1 MNVKKF
7 CCLILIF
14 IISSGISYA
23 AQTNNNTYTLDEDN
37 DGTETV
43 SNQEYSY
50 NYQLRSV
57 AGSARDEYIAGNQ
70 WFATVHENY
79 LSYQRGSG
87 TNKVAYRRTTGGEMP
102 AIHVDAETNLLSNFN
117 YILLNE
123 AQPYTTGNLY
133 DEYPDPLETLCFVI
147 SEGRGDFYIDLKNSY
162 SWHYPFWWEY
172 TNTNDNV
179 VSIATSSVLYTIPIS
194 RSNKNIYSG
203 YGTDGEVI
211 YTISGDKTSTQFEIL
226 DSGELIYKVS
236 GDRSSGEIYDSS
248 SKLIYTMEDDII
260 YNTDEEEIY
269 TIEDMNNNNYVCIV
283 PVKAVK
289 ERIKFSDEEENY
301 IISVTP
307 SEGTVMPTESLTSH
321 IQLNASDVSDYSS
334 KLAYIN
340 FSQAANLATGYSAY
354 AEAAL
359 IPVVIANVSNGNA
372 SENPLKF
379 DMIIYENNTSTTS
392 TRNNN
397 NNNNNTRTI
406 KDRVKFEWDAQS
418 DKTQSIGNIF
428 LIQSSTGTNSNPT
441 YNLETRITNNTGT
454 RYRMQRYDTI
464 NTASDITPD
473 HWEYNITDDPR
484 NYLPD
489 TFHLDPHS
497 QIAPGLITVY
507 GEDVDFNT
515 INTETDTSES
525 FALYEFSSASP
536 KKLTL
541 SYKIIQG
548 FTTAQTDSVPS
559 NYQNASALGLS
570 MKFMNVVE
578 NENNTVYQIK
588 NIIGKSPA
596 LTSSGTI
603 PSNSTAVS
611 LTGEEVTTEQIGSEK
626 YYAFKINKVTPGT
639 ATKSDFN
646 VTASTDITSEDQ
658 TVELQPVQIKFN
670 IPRSNSLISSHWEN
684 FETAESSKNLLNEF
698 MKYAAVWVR
707 SDATNEKDANLF
719 SALSDKADLSQCFKI
734 YINDDDNLT
743 IEFIAVL
750 ADAVTPTTNKTAF
763 IKTFTDDGIPYILIG
778 DGAEDGYW
786 NLTFFIA
793 ANGASPYTSDINNNS
808 DSSANNTSA
817 ISSGSS
823 GGGGCNLNLYLGSL
837 LILAI
842 FIIRRRII

>member
-1 MNVKKF
+1 
-7 CCLILIF
+7 
-14 IISSGISYA
+14 
-23 AQTNNNTYTLDEDN
+23 
-37 DGTETV
+37 
-43 SNQEYSY
+43 
-50 NYQLRSV
+50 
-57 AGSARDEYIAGNQ
+57 
-70 WFATVHENY
+70 
-79 LSYQRGSG
+79 
-87 TNKVAYRRTTGGEMP
+87 MP
-102 AIHVDAETNLLSNFN
+102 AIHIDAETNLLSNFD
-117 YILLNE
+117 YIFLNE
-123 AQPYTTGNLY
+123 AQPYTNTAGTLY
-133 DEYPDPLETLCFVI
+133 DDYPDPLETLCFVI

-162 SWHYPFWWEY
+162 AWHYPFWWEY
-172 TNTNDNV
+172 TDANSNV
-179 VSIATSSVLYTIPIS
+179 VNIATSSVLYTIPIS
-194 RSNKNIYSG
+194 RSDKNIYSG
-203 YGTDGEVI
+203 YGVTGDII
-211 YTISGDKTSTQFEIL
+211 YTISGDKTSAQFEIL
-226 DSGELIYKVS
+226 ESDELIYKVS

-248 SKLIYTMEDDII
+248 GKLIYTMKNDII

-379 DMIIYENNTSTTS
+379 DMIIYENNTVTTS
-392 TRNNN
+392 NRNNN
-397 NNNNNTRTI
+397 AITRTV
-406 KDRVKFEWDAQS
+406 KDRVKFEWNAQS

-428 LIQSSTGTNSNPT
+428 LIQQATGTNSNPT

-464 NTASDITPD
+464 NTTSDITPD
-473 HWEYNITDDPR
+473 HWEYNITDDLR

-536 KKLTL
+536 RKLTL
-541 SYKIIQG
+541 SYKVIQG
-548 FTTAQTDSVPS
+548 FTTAQTDLVPL
-559 NYQNASALGLS
+559 NYNYASARGLS

-588 NIIGKSPA
+588 NIIERTPA
-596 LTSSGTI
+596 MTSAGTI
-603 PSNSTAVS
+603 PSSSTAVS

-626 YYAFKINKVTPGT
+626 YFAFKI
-639 ATKSDFN
+639 
-646 VTASTDITSEDQ
+646 
-658 TVELQPVQIKFN
+658 
-670 IPRSNSLISSHWEN
+670 
-684 FETAESSKNLLNEF
+684 
-698 MKYAAVWVR
+698 
-707 SDATNEKDANLF
+707 
-719 SALSDKADLSQCFKI
+719 
-734 YINDDDNLT
+734 
-743 IEFIAVL
+743 
-750 ADAVTPTTNKTAF
+750 
-763 IKTFTDDGIPYILIG
+763 
-778 DGAEDGYW
+778 
-786 NLTFFIA
+786 
-793 ANGASPYTSDINNNS
+793 
-808 DSSANNTSA
+808 
-817 ISSGSS
+817 
-823 GGGGCNLNLYLGSL
+823 
-837 LILAI
+837 
-842 FIIRRRII
+842 